1 MSRSERTGSRP
12 TPRGRKPR
20 PSLAERA
27 DPHRLYE
34 KSVQDEVAEVD
45 FVDRAFKS
53 LRGRQARSLRE
64 DFCGTANVCYEWI
77 GRRRDNVAVGVDLD
91 PAVLA
96 WSRTHKLAGLT
107 PAAARRVR
115 LLEDNV
121 LSARCRPVDILLA
134 MNFSYWLFKT
144 RAALREYF
152 STVRRNLKADGVF
165 FLDCYGGYDAFRVL
179 RERRTYRTHTYIW
192 DQASYNPVNGHI
204 TCHIHF
210 NFRDGSRLPQAFTY
224 DWRLW
229 TLPELREV
237 LEEAG
242 FARSVVYW
250 QGWDPKTGEPDGDFK
265 PVEVADADAGW
276 LAYVAALK

>member
-1 MSRSERTGSRP
+1 MSRSAKTESAP
-12 TPRGRKPR
+12 PPRARKPR
-20 PSLAERA
+20 PSLADRA

-34 KSVQDEVAEVD
+34 QSVQDEAAEVD
-45 FVDRAFKS
+45 FVDRSFKA

-64 DFCGTANVCYEWI
+64 DFCGTANVCYEWVS
-77 GRRRDNVAVGVDLD
+77 RRRDNQAVGVDLE
-91 PAVLA
+91 PSVLA
-96 WSRTHKLAGLT
+96 WSRTHKLAALK

-115 LLEDNV
+115 LLEGNV
-121 LSARCRPVDILLA
+121 LSARCRAVDVLLA

-144 RAALREYF
+144 RAELRDYF
-152 STVRRNLKADGVF
+152 IAARRNLKADGVF

-179 RERRTYRTHTYIW
+179 RERRTYRTHTYVW
-192 DQASYNPVNGHI
+192 DQASYNPVTGHI

-210 NFRDGSRLPQAFTY
+210 DFRDGSRLPQAFTY

-250 QGWDPKTGEPDGDFK
+250 QGWDPKTGEPDGDFQ
-265 PVEVADADAGW
+265 PTEVADADAGW
-276 LAYVAALK
+276 LAYIAAVK